1 MARFE
6 FGGIDTYIKQLNKL
20 QAATKDDVIGK
31 TVYAGAAVM
40 ADAVRATIQSL
51 PEGKETEAI
60 FGAITP
66 AQKRGLLEG
75 FGISR
80 IEDDDGFVN
89 VKLGFDGYNSVK
101 TRKYPQGQPNAL
113 IARAVNSGTSFRKKT
128 KFMDK
133 TVNSKKKAT
142 EAKMAE
148 VCDQEIK
155 KAMSYQDIVA
165 MRFRNRAKK

>member
-6 FGGIDTYIKQLNKL
+6 FGGIDNYITQLNKL

-40 ADAVRATIQSL
+40 ADAVRATIQAL
-51 PEGKETEAI
+51 PEGKESEAV
-60 FGAITP
+60 FGVITP

-80 IEDDDGFVN
+80 MRDDDGFVN

-101 TRKYPQGQPNAL
+101 TKKYPNGQPNAL
-113 IARAVNSGTSFRKKT
+113 IARAVNSGNSFRKKT
-128 KFMDK
+128 KFVDK
-133 TVNSKKKAT
+133 AVRASKKDA
-142 EAKMAE
+142 EAAMDAA
-148 VCDQEIK
+148 CSREIEK
-155 KAMSYQDIVA
+155 IMK
-165 MRFRNRAKK
+165 